1 MNLRTRAKDYRTKS
15 DCYSH
20 DEICLFVHFIP
31 EIKQHTTKDQFN
43 DLYERLIKGYLDKEL
58 NEKAKCMDPNLTVL
72 DFRFLSTVTGV
83 QLKVLGQR
91 STVGELE
98 EKAELGELN
107 LFQAKLERETNI
119 YVNFRRAQDMYEAQ
133 TARDKR
139 QQSKELATQ
148 IETSALNFVKEVA
161 PVFKVSDDSAVL
173 PLVADVVDK
182 WVKDAK
188 ISKDNAL
195 TCFVVRLD
203 NLGNKHQA
211 NLDASVRI
219 ISDAIAGDSVRTC
232 AIVFAPNTGRDE
244 VHNEH
249 EIQMVHHG

>member
-1 MNLRTRAKDYRTKS
+1 M
-15 DCYSH
+15 
-20 DEICLFVHFIP
+20 
-31 EIKQHTTKDQFN
+31 
-43 DLYERLIKGYLDKEL
+43 
-58 NEKAKCMDPNLTVL
+58 
-72 DFRFLSTVTGV
+72 
-83 QLKVLGQR
+83 
-91 STVGELE
+91 
-98 EKAELGELN
+98 
-107 LFQAKLERETNI
+107 
-119 YVNFRRAQDMYEAQ
+119 
-133 TARDKR
+133 
-139 QQSKELATQ
+139 Q

-161 PVFKVSDDSAVL
+161 PVFKVPDDSAVL
-173 PLVADVVDK
+173 PLVADIVDK
-182 WVKDAK
+182 WVMDAK

-244 VHNEH
+244 VHNDH